1 MKRLLLVVLAVVCN
15 VYIMAQSLPISN
27 LISQA
32 SIELEKGNHSN
43 AQTLYENA
51 MKQMEASNLANTADY
66 ATCLHNIGRCFGA
79 QQNISDGKL
88 YTKKAVDLRKKLF
101 GELNDDYILSLN
113 NYANF
118 CCLENDYKS
127 AWKYQKEVIRL
138 CEKLGRKH
146 PKTFLIY
153 DNMARYC
160 VLADDANNCL
170 KYWEVALSC
179 IEKYSKDYENIMKML
194 DTAAASERITDI
206 QVQTKIMQLVGDY
219 NDHESLRDDL
229 SPEEMPDAA
238 NWQAIKGN
246 IERAREIYSRL
257 LKMDLTP
264 KEKKK
269 AESSYALFCYEYL
282 KDPYSSAEH
291 YIAASDAVLYSS
303 GKDDDYNRFV
313 YMAYL
318 SYKLAQN
325 PVMAENCRLR
335 AQEYIDNQEK
345 KNAEKKNNQTKS
357 IEEIAD
363 EHLRFNL
370 DYLAMRGKYIGE
382 MEYAT
387 MLGSISGCYSEK
399 GDFENAVNYAEKY
412 IVTLRNALRGQF
424 RTMDYNQRKALW
436 KEENFNIE
444 NVKELFAIVKESE
457 HKARMSALMF
467 DLQLLS
473 KGILLN
479 SAISFSNV
487 IDKSKDA
494 QLKSDYALI
503 ISLQEDLETLRKKGD
518 SETIQ
523 STIIEKSKSL
533 EHLQLS
539 VYQRCAEIADYTD
552 YMSYNWQDVQKTLKN
567 TDVAIEF
574 ALIGGPDELIDFD
587 KAMRAFIL
595 TKEMKQPICVSIG
608 KYDYLRKI
616 LITDDAINNSNVG
629 NAVWGEITTY
639 LRGKKRIFFSAD
651 KLFNNI
657 GIEYLNVNGKSLC
670 EQYEMYRLSSTKEL
684 CVHHKSIPI
693 QNIVLIGGIDYG
705 QMANSIS
712 DRIHEKLNNLRGM
725 RESEAGF
732 ENLPFTKQEIE
743 NLNGFYKSTK
753 PLLLME
759 QEATENTFRL
769 LDNKSVTMLHI
780 STHGSYVS
788 FKNETEQDAMEN
800 SIMAL
805 SGANLDS
812 SDQANDGIISAADI
826 AMMNL
831 RQCDMAVLSACQT
844 GLGKQSDDG
853 VFGLQR
859 GFKNAG
865 VHTLLITLSS
875 VYDES
880 TAMLME
886 QFHKNLSLNKMTKY
900 KALVSAQKYLK
911 EHGYSDPKYWASFI
925 LLDGID

>member
-1 MKRLLLVVLAVVCN
+1 MKRILLVVLTVVCN
-15 VYIMAQSLPISN
+15 MYIMAQSLSISN

-32 SIELEKGNHSN
+32 STEFEKGNHSN

-51 MKQMEASNLANTADY
+51 MKQMEESNQANTADY

-79 QQNISDGKL
+79 QQKISDGKL
-88 YTKKAVDLRKKLF
+88 YTKKAVELRKKLF

-127 AWKYQKEVIRL
+127 AWKYQLEVIML
-138 CEKLGRKH
+138 CEKLDHKH

-160 VLADDANNCL
+160 LLADDANNCL

-179 IEKYSKDYENIMKML
+179 IDKYSSDYENIMKML
-194 DTAAASERITDI
+194 DTAAASERITNI
-206 QVQTKIMQLVGDY
+206 EVLQKVLQLVGDF
-219 NDHESLRDDL
+219 NDHESQRDDL

-246 IERAREIYSRL
+246 VEKAREIYSRL
-257 LKMDLTP
+257 LKMDLTAE
-264 KEKKK
+264 EKKK

-291 YIAASDAVLYSS
+291 YIAASDAVLYSL
-303 GKDDDYNRFV
+303 GKNDEYNRFV

-335 AQEYIDNQEK
+335 ASIYIDNQEK
-345 KNAEKKNNQTKS
+345 KNASKNYNQTKS
-357 IEEIAD
+357 IEEIAN
-363 EHLRFNL
+363 EHLLFNL
-370 DYLAMRGKYIGE
+370 DYLTMRGKYIGE

-387 MLGSISGCYSEK
+387 ILGNISGCYYEK

-412 IVTLRNALRGQF
+412 ITTLRTALRGQF

-436 KEENFNIE
+436 KDEKYNIE
-444 NVKELFAIVKESE
+444 SIKELFAIVKDSKLKE
-457 HKARMSALMF
+457 RMNTLMF

-479 SAISFSNV
+479 SVISFSNV
-487 IDKSKDA
+487 IEKSEDA
-494 QLKSDYALI
+494 QLKSDYASI
-503 ISLQEDLETLRKKGD
+503 ISLQEDLAALRKKGE
-518 SETIQ
+518 SETIR
-523 STIIEKSKSL
+523 STIIKKSKTL
-533 EHLQLS
+533 EDLQLS

-552 YMSYNWQDVQKTLKN
+552 YMSYNWHDVQKSLKN

-574 ALIGGPDELIDFD
+574 ALIGGPEELIDFD
-587 KAMRAFIL
+587 KPMRAFIL
-595 TKEMKQPICVSIG
+595 TKEITQPICVSLG
-608 KYDYLRKI
+608 TYDDLRKI
-616 LITDDAINNSNVG
+616 LITDDAINNSSAG
-629 NAVWGEITTY
+629 DAVWGKIINY
-639 LRGKKRIFFSAD
+639 IKGKKRIFFSAD

-657 GIEYLNVNGKSLC
+657 GIEYLNVNGKSMC
-670 EQYEMYRLSSTKEL
+670 DQYEMYRLSSTKEL
-684 CVHHKSIPI
+684 CVRHKTIPN
-693 QNIVLIGGIDYG
+693 QNVVLIGDIDYG
-705 QMANSIS
+705 QMTNSIS
-712 DRIHEKLNNLRGM
+712 EYVHDKLNNLRGM

-753 PLLLME
+753 PLLLTK
-759 QEATENTFRL
+759 QEATEKTFRL
-769 LDNKSVTMLHI
+769 LDNKNVTMLHI
-780 STHGSYVS
+780 STHGSYIS
-788 FKNETEQDAMEN
+788 FKNETEQDAMIN

-805 SGANLDS
+805 SGANMGS
-812 SDQANDGIISAADI
+812 SDETNDGIISAADI

-831 RQCDMAVLSACQT
+831 RQCDMAVLSAYQT

-900 KALVSAQKYLK
+900 KALISAQKYLR
-911 EHGYSDPKYWASFI
+911 EHGYSDPKYWATFI